1 MSKLIKVACGIM
13 YNKHN
18 KILMGL
24 RPLDKGSGGYWEFPG
39 GKEEPNETII
49 DCLKREWREE
59 LNLEIDVKKHIAS
72 YIHNEKY
79 MCMFFVGNIIDEENI
94 KLNVHDE
101 IRFMKKEDISNLK
114 LFEEDY
120 QLLNKLDNI

>member
-1 MSKLIKVACGIM
+1 
-13 YNKHN
+13 
-18 KILMGL
+18 MGL

-59 LNLEIDVKKHIAS
+59 LNLEINVNKQVAS

-79 MCMFFVGNIIDEENI
+79 MCMFFVGNIIDEENV

-101 IRFMKKEDISNLK
+101 IRFMKKQDVHNLK
-114 LFEEDY
+114 LFKEDY
-120 QLLNKLDNI
+120 QFFKKLEDI

>member
-1 MSKLIKVACGIM
+1 MSNLIKVSCGIM

-24 RPLDKGSGGYWEFPG
+24 RPMSKNSGGYWEFPG
-39 GKEEPNETII
+39 GKKETNENIV

-59 LNLEIDVKKHIAS
+59 LNLEIDVKKHIIS
-72 YIHNEKY
+72 YEQNEKY
-79 MCMFFVGNIIDEENI
+79 LCMFFVGSILDEENV
-94 KLNVHDE
+94 KLNVHEE
-101 IRFMKKEDISNLK
+101 IRFMNKKDICNLN

-120 QLLNKLDNI
+120 QLLNKIDDI

>member
-39 GKEEPNETII
+39 GKEEPYETII

-59 LNLEIDVKKHIAS
+59 LNLEIDVKKHVTS

-79 MCMFFVGNIIDEENI
+79 FCMFFVGNIIDEENI

-101 IRFMKKEDISNLK
+101 IRFMKKQDVHNLK
-114 LFEEDY
+114 LFKEDY
-120 QLLNKLDNI
+120 QFFKKLEDI